1 MATPKWTKNAAKGTV
16 STFYRSVRLNIWLLL
31 PTVLITAITVA
42 IYEVGRRLLFPHFSS
57 WKVDLTT
64 IVLIAVSSCA
74 SALHVVHLYGKVARL
89 QERTENDLSAEQEML
104 RTLIDN
110 VPDLMY
116 VKDSNSRFVVA
127 NAAVARKMGAATPQE
142 LLGKSD
148 FDFYSQEIAAP
159 FYKDEQSLIQSGQAL
174 LAREETCL
182 GHDGGLTHLLTTKV
196 GLRNRDG
203 RIVGIVGI
211 GRDITER
218 KRAEAEM
225 EKARSAAELASR
237 AKSEF
242 LANMSHEIRT
252 PLNGIVGMTD
262 LALETE
268 LTSEQREY
276 LETVKLSADALLT
289 VINDILDFSK
299 IEAGK
304 VELEMDNFD
313 LRDSLEATMKTLS
326 LRADEKGLELLCEI
340 APEVPDIVFG
350 DSCRLRQ
357 IVVNLIGNA
366 TKFTDEGEVALK
378 VSIDSSDGEYRIV
391 HFTVSDTGIGIAPEK
406 QKIIFDPFMQ
416 ADTSTTRKY
425 GGTGLGLTIS
435 SRLIALMGG
444 RIWVESELGRGT
456 IFHFTARFKTADAS
470 IVRVGEIAP
479 AEILR
484 GVRVLVVDDN
494 RTNRRILQGML
505 KHWEMI
511 STSVEGGDEAL
522 QELAECWRTGTPYG
536 LILTDM
542 HMPHMDGFTLIER
555 VRQRPEWSA
564 ATIMMLTSAGHKG
577 DAARCKELGISA
589 YLLKPIRQ
597 SELREAIARVL
608 GAREQTGAIP
618 LITRYSLGDAR
629 DPDTILRVLLAEDNP
644 VNQRLATRL
653 LEKRGHRVAVACNGQ
668 EALEALEKET
678 FDLVLM
684 DVQMPEM
691 DGFEATT
698 LLREKEKEQGGVHLP
713 VVALTAHVMK
723 GDRERCLA
731 SGMDDFLPKPI
742 HPRDLDELLEKYIT
756 ARLSA
761 SSSPLV

>member
-1 MATPKWTKNAAKGTV
+1 MSREMRNEQMSRSTAPASFRKRCLDAKALSQVALTAALVLALCEFARK
-16 STFYRSVRLNIWLLL
+16 LLL
-31 PTVLITAITVA
+31 SHL
-42 IYEVGRRLLFPHFSS
+42 SS
-57 WKVDLTT
+57 WEVLLAMV
-64 IVLIAVSSCA
+64 ILIALVSCA
-74 SALHVVHLYGKVARL
+74 AVLYVVGLHGKITRL
-89 QERTENDLSAEQEML
+89 QEGIEHELSAEREML
-104 RTLIDN
+104 RTLVDS

-116 VKDSNSRFVVA
+116 VKDSSSRFVVA
-127 NAAVARKMGAATPQE
+127 NTAVARKMGAATPQE

-148 FDFYSQEIAAP
+148 FDFYSKEIATP
-159 FYKDEQSLIQSGQAL
+159 FYEDEQSLIESGRAL
-174 LAREETCL
+174 LAREEACVD
-182 GHDGGLTHLLTTKV
+182 HDGSLTHLLTTKV
-196 GLRNRDG
+196 PLRSHEG
-203 RIVGIVGI
+203 KVVGIVGI

-225 EKARSAAELASR
+225 EKARGAAELASR

-350 DSCRLRQ
+350 DSGRLRQ
-357 IVVNLIGNA
+357 VVVNLIGNA
-366 TKFTDEGEVALK
+366 TKFTDDGEVILK
-378 VSIDSSDGEYRIV
+378 VSLDSADGEYRVV
-391 HFTVSDTGIGIAPEK
+391 HFSVSDTGIGIPPEK
-406 QKIIFDPFMQ
+406 QKVIFDPFMQ

-435 SRLIALMGG
+435 SRLVSLMDGK
-444 RIWVESELGRGT
+444 IWVESEFGRGT
-456 IFHFTARFKTADAS
+456 TFHFTARFRAADAS
-470 IVRVGEIAP
+470 IVKVGEIAP

-505 KHWEMI
+505 KRWEMV
-511 STSVEGGDEAL
+511 SNAVEGGDEAL
-522 QELAECWRTGTPYG
+522 QELASCWGAGTPYG

-555 VRQRPEWSA
+555 IRQRPELST

-608 GAREQTGAIP
+608 GAREQIGAIP

-629 DPDTILRVLLAEDNP
+629 DPDTILRILLAEDNP

-691 DGFEATT
+691 DGFQATT
-698 LLREKEKEQGGVHLP
+698 LLREKEKKQGVHLP

-742 HPRDLDELLEKYIT
+742 HPRDLDELLDKYIM
-756 ARLSA
+756 ARLSGA
-761 SSSPLV
+761 SPQV

>member
-1 MATPKWTKNAAKGTV
+1 MARKIGNKETDKGTA
-16 STFYRSVRLNIWLLL
+16 SAFSRGARLNTKALLQ
-31 PTVLITAITVA
+31 TALITAIAVA
-42 IYEVGRRLLFPHFSS
+42 IYEAGVRLLFKHLPS
-57 WKVDLTT
+57 WEVHLIT
-64 IVLIAVSSCA
+64 IILIIMPTYA
-74 SALHVVHLYGKVARL
+74 SALHVVHLCGKVVWL
-89 QERTENDLSAEQEML
+89 QEWTENKLSAEQEML
-104 RTLIDN
+104 RTLIDS

-159 FYKDEQSLIQSGQAL
+159 FYKDEQSLIQTGQAL
-174 LAREETCL
+174 LARDETCM
-182 GHDGGLTHLLTTKV
+182 GHDGSLTHLLTTKV
-196 GLRNRDG
+196 ALRNCDG

-225 EKARSAAELASR
+225 EKARGAAELASR

-378 VSIDSSDGEYRIV
+378 VSIDSADGEYRIV
-391 HFTVSDTGIGIAPEK
+391 HFAVSDTGIGIAPEK

-416 ADTSTTRKY
+416 ADTSTTRRY

-435 SRLIALMGG
+435 SRLVALMDGK
-444 RIWVESELGRGT
+444 IWVESELGRGT
-456 IFHFTARFKTADAS
+456 TFHFTARFKTADAR
-470 IVRVGEIAP
+470 VVKVGEIAP

-494 RTNRRILQGML
+494 RTNRRILEGML
-505 KHWEMI
+505 KRWEMI

-522 QELAECWRTGTPYG
+522 QELAVCWRAETPYG

-555 VRQRPEWSA
+555 VRQRPELA
-564 ATIMMLTSAGHKG
+564 TATIMMLTSAGHKG
-577 DAARCKELGISA
+577 DAARCKELGVSA

-608 GAREQTGAIP
+608 GAREQAGAIP

-691 DGFEATT
+691 DGFEATK
-698 LLREKEKEQGGVHLP
+698 LLREKEKGQQEGVHLP

-756 ARLSA
+756 ARLGA
-761 SSSPLV
+761 SLPQV